1 MAICG
6 AKKRNGEACQKPPIK
21 GKTKCRLHGGLS
33 KPKPAPKNNKFAS
46 KHNIYSQFMTEDEIE
61 FSQQS
66 ELHSVDSELK
76 LCKVQLTRALKAKQ
90 AQDDAIKDQDKV
102 AIDSMTLGDANP
114 QDQGGG
120 DRIVYK
126 RKDYDALIDRLIG
139 RISMLTKQRN
149 ELETQVL
156 TNQKLKLEI
165 EKLKGDEDG
174 VGDDPTPV
182 KVTIQVVDAS
192 KSNAEHQSDP
202 ECATG

>member
-21 GKTKCRLHGGLS
+21 GKKRCRLHGGNAG
-33 KPKPAPKNNKFAS
+33 APTGNKNSA
-46 KHNIYSQFMTEDEIE
+46 KHNIYSQFMTEDEIK

-66 ELHSVDSELK
+66 ELHSIDSELK
-76 LCKVQLTRALKAKQ
+76 LCKVQLARALKAKQ

-102 AIDSMTLGDANP
+102 AIDSVTLGDANP
-114 QDQGGG
+114 QDQSGG

-174 VGDDPTPV
+174 ADDPTPV
-182 KVTIQVVDAS
+182 KVTINVVNAS
-192 KSNAEHQSDP
+192 KENA
-202 ECATG
+202 

>member
-66 ELHSVDSELK
+66 ELHSIDSELK
-76 LCKVQLTRALKAKQ
+76 LCKVQLARALKAKQ

-114 QDQGGG
+114 QDQSGG

-174 VGDDPTPV
+174 AGDDPTPV
-182 KVTIQVVDAS
+182 KVTIQVVNAS
-192 KSNAEHQSDP
+192 KSNAEHQPDP
-202 ECATG
+202 ECTSG

>member
-21 GKTKCRLHGGLS
+21 GKKRCRLHGGNAG
-33 KPKPAPKNNKFAS
+33 APTGNKNSA

-66 ELHSVDSELK
+66 ELHSIDSELK
-76 LCKVQLTRALKAKQ
+76 LCKVQLTRALMAKQ

-165 EKLKGDEDG
+165 ERLKGDEDG

-182 KVTIQVVDAS
+182 KVTIQVVNAS
-192 KSNAEHQSDP
+192 KSDAEH
-202 ECATG
+202 

>member
-76 LCKVQLTRALKAKQ
+76 LCKVQLARALKAKQ

-114 QDQGGG
+114 QDQSGG

-156 TNQKLKLEI
+156 TNKKLKLEI

-192 KSNAEHQSDP
+192 KKDA
-202 ECATG
+202 

>member
-102 AIDSMTLGDANP
+102 AIDSMTLGDTNP
-114 QDQGGG
+114 QDQSGG

-165 EKLKGDEDG
+165 EKLKGDEDAI
-174 VGDDPTPV
+174 GDDPTPV
-182 KVTIQVVDAS
+182 KVTIQVVNAS
-192 KSNAEHQSDP
+192 KSNAEH
-202 ECATG
+202 

>member
-46 KHNIYSQFMTEDEIE
+46 KHNIYSQFMTKDEIE

-66 ELHSVDSELK
+66 ELHSVDSELR

-114 QDQGGG
+114 QDQSGG

-149 ELETQVL
+149 ELEYQVL
-156 TNQKLKLEI
+156 NNQKLELELEEI
-165 EKLKGDEDG
+165 KRRVNPPKEKPPEEDYRLDLKPDEEL
-174 VGDDPTPV
+174 PHEP
-182 KVTIQVVDAS
+182 IL
-192 KSNAEHQSDP
+192 
-202 ECATG
+202 

>member
-6 AKKRNGEACQKPPIK
+6 AKTRNGEACQKPPLK
-21 GKTKCRLHGGLS
+21 GKKKCRLHGGNAG
-33 KPKPAPKNNKFAS
+33 APKTNKNAVKPGS
-46 KHNIYSQFMTEDEIE
+46 LYSQFMTEDEIE

-66 ELHSVDSELK
+66 ELHSIDSELK
-76 LCKVQLTRALKAKQ
+76 LCKVQLARALKAKQ
-90 AQDDAIKDQDKV
+90 AQEDAIKDQDKV

-149 ELETQVL
+149 ELEYQVL
-156 TNQKLKLEI
+156 NNQKLELEV
-165 EKLKGDEDG
+165 EKLRREVKPPQEHDPGEDYKVELRPDEEI
-174 VGDDPTPV
+174 PNEP
-182 KVTIQVVDAS
+182 IL
-192 KSNAEHQSDP
+192 
-202 ECATG
+202 

>member
-21 GKTKCRLHGGLS
+21 GKKRCRLHGGNAG
-33 KPKPAPKNNKFAS
+33 APTGNKNSA

-66 ELHSVDSELK
+66 ELHSIDSELK
-76 LCKVQLTRALKAKQ
+76 LCKVQLARALKAKQ

-102 AIDSMTLGDANP
+102 AIESMTLGDANP
-114 QDQGGG
+114 EDQSGG

-174 VGDDPTPV
+174 IGDDPTPV
-182 KVTIQVVDAS
+182 KVTIQVVNAS

-202 ECATG
+202 ECTSG

>member
-66 ELHSVDSELK
+66 ELHSIDSELK
-76 LCKVQLTRALKAKQ
+76 LCKVQLARALKAKQ

-114 QDQGGG
+114 EDQSGG

-126 RKDYDALIDRLIG
+126 RKDYDTLIDRLVG

-182 KVTIQVVDAS
+182 KVTIQVVNAS
-192 KSNAEHQSDP
+192 KSNAEHQPNP
-202 ECATG
+202 ECTSG

>member
-21 GKTKCRLHGGLS
+21 GKKRCRLHGGNAGA
-33 KPKPAPKNNKFAS
+33 PAGNKNSA

-66 ELHSVDSELK
+66 ELHSIDSELK
-76 LCKVQLTRALKAKQ
+76 LCKVQLARALKAKQ

-114 QDQGGG
+114 EDQSGG

-174 VGDDPTPV
+174 AGDDLTPV
-182 KVTIQVVDAS
+182 KVTIQVVNAS
-192 KSNAEHQSDP
+192 KSNAEHQPDP
-202 ECATG
+202 ECTSG

>member
-46 KHNIYSQFMTEDEIE
+46 KHNIYSQFMTEEEIE

-76 LCKVQLTRALKAKQ
+76 LCKVQLTRALKARQ

-114 QDQGGG
+114 QDQSGG

-165 EKLKGDEDG
+165 EKLKGDEDAI
-174 VGDDPTPV
+174 GDDPTPV
-182 KVTIQVVDAS
+182 KVTIQVVNAS
-192 KSNAEHQSDP
+192 KSDAEH
-202 ECATG
+202 

>member
-21 GKTKCRLHGGLS
+21 GKKRCRLHGGNAGA
-33 KPKPAPKNNKFAS
+33 PAGNKNSA

-66 ELHSVDSELK
+66 ELHSIDSELK
-76 LCKVQLTRALKAKQ
+76 LCKVQLARALKPKQ

-102 AIDSMTLGDANP
+102 AIDSMTLGDASH
-114 QDQGGG
+114 QDQSGG

-149 ELETQVL
+149 ELETQML

-174 VGDDPTPV
+174 AGDDPTPV
-182 KVTIQVVDAS
+182 KVTIQVVNAS
-192 KSNAEHQSDP
+192 KSNAEHQPDTKCTS
-202 ECATG
+202 G

>member
-66 ELHSVDSELK
+66 ELHSIDSELK

-114 QDQGGG
+114 EDQSGG

-174 VGDDPTPV
+174 AGDDPTPV
-182 KVTIQVVDAS
+182 KVTIQVVNAS
-192 KSNAEHQSDP
+192 KSNAEHQPDP
-202 ECATG
+202 ECTSG

>member
-102 AIDSMTLGDANP
+102 AIDSMTLGDASP
-114 QDQGGG
+114 QNQSGG

-174 VGDDPTPV
+174 IGDDPTPV

-202 ECATG
+202 ECTSS

>member
-6 AKKRNGEACQKPPIK
+6 AKKRNDEACQKPPIK

-114 QDQGGG
+114 QDQSGG

-174 VGDDPTPV
+174 VGEDPTPV

-192 KSNAEHQSDP
+192 KKDAEHQSNT
-202 ECATG
+202 ECASG

>member
-21 GKTKCRLHGGLS
+21 GKTKCRLHGGPS

-66 ELHSVDSELK
+66 ELHSIDSELK
-76 LCKVQLTRALKAKQ
+76 LCKVQLARALKAKQ

-114 QDQGGG
+114 QDQSGG

-174 VGDDPTPV
+174 AGDDPTPV
-182 KVTIQVVDAS
+182 KVTIQVVNAS
-192 KSNAEHQSDP
+192 KSNAEHQPDP
-202 ECATG
+202 ECTSG

>member
-21 GKTKCRLHGGLS
+21 GKKRCRLHGGNAG
-33 KPKPAPKNNKFAS
+33 APTGNKNSA

-66 ELHSVDSELK
+66 ELHSIDSELK
-76 LCKVQLTRALKAKQ
+76 LCKVQLARALKAKQ

-102 AIDSMTLGDANP
+102 AIESMTLGDANP
-114 QDQGGG
+114 EDQSGG

-174 VGDDPTPV
+174 IGDDPTPV
-182 KVTIQVVDAS
+182 KVTIQVVNAS

-202 ECATG
+202 ECASS

>member
-21 GKTKCRLHGGLS
+21 GKKRCRLHGGNAGA
-33 KPKPAPKNNKFAS
+33 PAGNKNSA

-66 ELHSVDSELK
+66 ELHSIDSELK

-165 EKLKGDEDG
+165 EKLKGDEG
-174 VGDDPTPV
+174 AVGDDPTPV
-182 KVTIQVVDAS
+182 KVTIQVVNAS
-192 KSNAEHQSDP
+192 KSNAEH
-202 ECATG
+202 

>member
-21 GKTKCRLHGGLS
+21 GKKRCRLHGGS
-33 KPKPAPKNNKFAS
+33 AGAPSGNKNSA
-46 KHNIYSQFMTEDEIE
+46 KHNIYSQFMTEEEIE

-90 AQDDAIKDQDKV
+90 VQDDAIKDQDKV
-102 AIDSMTLGDANP
+102 VIDSMTLGDAKP
-114 QDQGGG
+114 QDQSGG

-174 VGDDPTPV
+174 IGDDPTPV

-192 KSNAEHQSDP
+192 KSNAKHQSDP
-202 ECATG
+202 ECTSS

>member
-76 LCKVQLTRALKAKQ
+76 LCKVQLTKALKAKQ

-114 QDQGGG
+114 QDQSGG

-174 VGDDPTPV
+174 VGEDPTPV

-192 KSNAEHQSDP
+192 KKDAEHQSNT
-202 ECATG
+202 ECASG

>member
-66 ELHSVDSELK
+66 ELHSIDSELK

-149 ELETQVL
+149 ELETQAL

-174 VGDDPTPV
+174 AGDDLTPV
-182 KVTIQVVDAS
+182 KVTINVVNAS
-192 KSNAEHQSDP
+192 KENA
-202 ECATG
+202 

>member
-21 GKTKCRLHGGLS
+21 GKKRCRLHGRNAG
-33 KPKPAPKNNKFAS
+33 APSGNKNSA

-66 ELHSVDSELK
+66 ELHSIDSELK

-149 ELETQVL
+149 ELETQAL

-174 VGDDPTPV
+174 AGDDPTPV
-182 KVTIQVVDAS
+182 RVTINVVNAS
-192 KSNAEHQSDP
+192 KENA
-202 ECATG
+202 

>member
-114 QDQGGG
+114 QDQSGG

-126 RKDYDALIDRLIG
+126 RKDYDALNVASAVKQSNPRHFGGIFAERITAHKTLLNMHYWQGFSFLIG
-139 RISMLTKQRN
+139 GGLWDRTSTNYNRI
-149 ELETQVL
+149 
-156 TNQKLKLEI
+156 
-165 EKLKGDEDG
+165 
-174 VGDDPTPV
+174 
-182 KVTIQVVDAS
+182 
-192 KSNAEHQSDP
+192 
-202 ECATG
+202 

>member
-21 GKTKCRLHGGLS
+21 GKKRCRLHGGNAG
-33 KPKPAPKNNKFAS
+33 APTGNKNSA
-46 KHNIYSQFMTEDEIE
+46 KHNIYSQFMTEDEIG

-66 ELHSVDSELK
+66 ELHSIDSELK
-76 LCKVQLTRALKAKQ
+76 LCKVQLARALKAKQ

-114 QDQGGG
+114 EDQSGG

-174 VGDDPTPV
+174 AGDDLTPV
-182 KVTIQVVDAS
+182 KVTIQVVNAS
-192 KSNAEHQSDP
+192 KSNAEHQPDP
-202 ECATG
+202 ECTSG

>member
-66 ELHSVDSELK
+66 ELHSIDSELK
-76 LCKVQLTRALKAKQ
+76 LCKVQLARALKAKQ

-114 QDQGGG
+114 EDQSGG

-202 ECATG
+202 ECTSG

>member
-21 GKTKCRLHGGLS
+21 GKNRCRLHGGLT
-33 KPKPAPKNNKFAS
+33 KNAGAPTGNKNSA

-66 ELHSVDSELK
+66 ELHSIDSELK
-76 LCKVQLTRALKAKQ
+76 LCKVQLARALKAKQ
-90 AQDDAIKDQDKV
+90 AQDNAIKDQDKV

-114 QDQGGG
+114 QDQSGG

-126 RKDYDALIDRLIG
+126 RKDYDTLIDRLIG

-182 KVTIQVVDAS
+182 KVTIQVVNAS
-192 KSNAEHQSDP
+192 KSNAEHQSNP
-202 ECATG
+202 ECASG

>member
-21 GKTKCRLHGGLS
+21 GKTKCRLHGGS
-33 KPKPAPKNNKFAS
+33 TKNAGAPTGNKNSA

-66 ELHSVDSELK
+66 ELHSIDSELK
-76 LCKVQLTRALKAKQ
+76 LCKVQLARALKAKQ

-114 QDQGGG
+114 QDQSGG

-126 RKDYDALIDRLIG
+126 RKDYDTLIDRLIG

-149 ELETQVL
+149 ELEYQVL
-156 TNQKLKLEI
+156 NNQKLELEV
-165 EKLKGDEDG
+165 EKLRREVKPPQEHGPGEDYKVELRPDEEI
-174 VGDDPTPV
+174 PNEP
-182 KVTIQVVDAS
+182 IL
-192 KSNAEHQSDP
+192 
-202 ECATG
+202 

>member
-66 ELHSVDSELK
+66 ELHSIDSELK

-149 ELETQVL
+149 ELETQAL

-174 VGDDPTPV
+174 AGDDPTPV
-182 KVTIQVVDAS
+182 KVTINVVNAS
-192 KSNAEHQSDP
+192 KENA
-202 ECATG
+202 

>member
-102 AIDSMTLGDANP
+102 VIDSMTLGDANP

-149 ELETQVL
+149 ELEYQVL
-156 TNQKLKLEI
+156 NNQKLELEV
-165 EKLKGDEDG
+165 EKLRREVKPPKEKPPEEDYRLDLKPDEDI
-174 VGDDPTPV
+174 PNEP
-182 KVTIQVVDAS
+182 IL
-192 KSNAEHQSDP
+192 
-202 ECATG
+202 

>member
-6 AKKRNGEACQKPPIK
+6 AKTRNGGACQKQALK
-21 GKTKCRLHGGLS
+21 CKTRCKFHGGLS

-76 LCKVQLTRALKAKQ
+76 LCKVQLARALKAKQ

-114 QDQGGG
+114 QDQSGG

-165 EKLKGDEDG
+165 EKLKGDEDA

-182 KVTIQVVDAS
+182 KVTIQVVNAS
-192 KSNAEHQSDP
+192 KSDAEH
-202 ECATG
+202 

>member
-21 GKTKCRLHGGLS
+21 GKKRCRLHGGNAG
-33 KPKPAPKNNKFAS
+33 APTGNKNSA
-46 KHNIYSQFMTEDEIE
+46 KHNIYSQFMTEEEIE

-66 ELHSVDSELK
+66 ELHSIDSELK

-149 ELETQVL
+149 ELETQAL

-182 KVTIQVVDAS
+182 KVTINVVNAS
-192 KSNAEHQSDP
+192 KENAGH
-202 ECATG
+202 

>member
-33 KPKPAPKNNKFAS
+33 QPKPAPKNNKFAS

-66 ELHSVDSELK
+66 ELHSIDSELK

-90 AQDDAIKDQDKV
+90 AQDDAVKDQDKV
-102 AIDSMTLGDANP
+102 VIDSMTLGDANP
-114 QDQGGG
+114 QDQSGG

-165 EKLKGDEDG
+165 EKLKGDEDAI
-174 VGDDPTPV
+174 GDDPTPV
-182 KVTIQVVDAS
+182 KVTIQVVNAS
-192 KSNAEHQSDP
+192 KSDAEH
-202 ECATG
+202 

>member
-21 GKTKCRLHGGLS
+21 GKKRCRLHGGNAG
-33 KPKPAPKNNKFAS
+33 APTGNKNNA

-66 ELHSVDSELK
+66 ELHSIDSELK
-76 LCKVQLTRALKAKQ
+76 LCKVQLARALKAKQ

-114 QDQGGG
+114 EDQSGG

-174 VGDDPTPV
+174 AGDDLTPV
-182 KVTIQVVDAS
+182 KVTIQVVNAS
-192 KSNAEHQSDP
+192 KSNAEHQPDP
-202 ECATG
+202 ECTSG

>member
-21 GKTKCRLHGGLS
+21 GKKRCRLHGGNAG
-33 KPKPAPKNNKFAS
+33 APTGNKNSA

-66 ELHSVDSELK
+66 ELHSIDSELK
-76 LCKVQLTRALKAKQ
+76 LCKVQLARALKAKQ

-114 QDQGGG
+114 QDQSGG

-174 VGDDPTPV
+174 IGDDPTPV

-202 ECATG
+202 ECTPS